1 MALPAESQTRIPSQE
16 NLLLDY
22 VRRLENHKEGRKVV
36 HVHLSKLRSFNRR
49 DQHIRTAAST
59 FEPLVKEL
67 QGQLFT
73 LKNADLFFIYKSEQ
87 QHQVETMVQKIKFLF
102 SDDPLIEEE
111 SKDNPFSSW
120 YDAELNFDD
129 IIQLVQGL
137 ADVEKVKSKPNSN
150 MRARMDTRASLKA
163 KQEMGEPLTPD
174 VLGRVEDALSRA
186 DLSNLV
192 RRQIVC
198 ALDEKMVPEPEFS
211 ELFISITDLRETLIP
226 GVNLL
231 ANRWLFQHLTVTLDR
246 RMLAMLTKT
255 DSLTISGNISFN
267 INVATILSDDFQN
280 FDNNITAARR
290 GNLIL
295 EVQKEDI
302 FTDLGAFLFAREFV
316 QAKGYRVCLDGMT
329 HEAMEMLDRERLG
342 TDMVKLIWHPEMAD
356 GGEDVQNRVRR
367 LVEHTKPEN
376 VVMCRVDNREAID
389 YGQTVGI
396 NLFQGRHIENLIA
409 EDTRRRELLRLKR
422 RIERSGDGE
431 EFDDGEEMIE

>member
-1 MALPAESQTRIPSQE
+1 MALSAESQTIIPSQE

-22 VRRLENHKEGRKVV
+22 VRQLEKHKAGRKLV
-36 HVHLSKLRSFNRR
+36 HIHLSGLRSFNRR
-49 DQHIRTAAST
+49 NQHIRMAAST
-59 FEPLVKEL
+59 FEPLVSDL
-67 QGQLFT
+67 QGQLFI
-73 LKNADLFFIYKSEQ
+73 LKNADLIFIYKSKQ
-87 QHQVETMVQKIKFLF
+87 QHQVETMVQRVKFLF
-102 SDDPLIEEE
+102 SDDPLVSEEGNN
-111 SKDNPFSSW
+111 NPFSSW
-120 YDAELNFDD
+120 YDAVLHFED

-137 ADVEKVKSKPNSN
+137 AKVVKVKSKSN
-150 MRARMDTRASLKA
+150 VRARMDTRASLKA
-163 KQEMGEPLTPD
+163 KQKMGEALTPE
-174 VLGRVEDALSRA
+174 VLGRVEDALSLA

-192 RRQIVC
+192 RRQFVC
-198 ALDEKMVPEPEFS
+198 ALDEQTVPDPQFS
-211 ELFISITDLRETLIP
+211 ELFISISDLRETLIP

-246 RMLAMLTKT
+246 RMLSMLIKT

-280 FDNNITAARR
+280 FDNNVTAARR
-290 GNLIL
+290 SNLIL
-295 EVQKEDI
+295 EVQKDDI

-329 HEAMEMLDRERLG
+329 CEAMEMLDLERLG
-342 TDMVKLIWHPEMAD
+342 TDMVKLIWNPKMID
-356 GGEDVQNRVRR
+356 GGKDVHDHVRR

-396 NLFQGRHIENLIA
+396 NLFQGHHIENLLA

-422 RIERSGDGE
+422 RIERSE
-431 EFDDGEEMIE
+431 EGAKFDDDGEEMIK

>member
-1 MALPAESQTRIPSQE
+1 MALPAESQTRVPSQE

-22 VRRLENHKEGRKVV
+22 VHRLEKHREGRKVV
-36 HVHLSKLRSFNRR
+36 HIHLSNLKSFNRR
-49 DQHIRTAAST
+49 DQHVRAAAIT

-73 LKNADLFFIYKSEQ
+73 LKNADLFFVYKSEL
-87 QHQVETMVQKIKFLF
+87 QHQVETMVQKVKFLF
-102 SDDPLIEEE
+102 SDDPLVEEE
-111 SKDNPFSSW
+111 SDSNPFASW
-120 YDAELNFDD
+120 FDAENQFND

-137 ADVEKVKSKPNSN
+137 ADVEKTKAKPS
-150 MRARMDTRASLKA
+150 MRARMDTRAALKV

-192 RRQIVC
+192 RRQFIC
-198 ALDEKMVPEPEFS
+198 TLDEQMVPEPEFS

-290 GNLIL
+290 GNMIL
-295 EVQKEDI
+295 ELQKEDM

-329 HEAMEMLDRERLG
+329 YEAMEMLDRERLG
-342 TDMVKLIWHPEMAD
+342 TDLVKLIWNPEMID
-356 GGEDVQNRVRR
+356 GGEEIHQKVRG
-367 LVEHTKPEN
+367 LVEHTGPEN
-376 VVMCRVDNREAID
+376 VVLCRVDNREAVD
-389 YGQTVGI
+389 FGQTVGI

-422 RIERSGDGE
+422 RIERSE
-431 EFDDGEEMIE
+431 EDDGFYEDDEEMIE

>member
-1 MALPAESQTRIPSQE
+1 MALPAESQTRVPSQE

-22 VRRLENHKEGRKVV
+22 VRRLEKHKEGRKVV
-36 HVHLSKLRSFNRR
+36 HVHLSGLRSFNRR

-73 LKNADLFFIYKSEQ
+73 LKNADLFLIYKSEQ
-87 QHQVETMVQKIKFLF
+87 QHQVVTMVQKVKFLF
-102 SDDPLIEEE
+102 SDDPLVAEE
-111 SKDNPFSSW
+111 SENNPFSSW
-120 YDAELNFDD
+120 YDAEQHFDD

-137 ADVEKVKSKPNSN
+137 ADVEKVKSKPN

-192 RRQIVC
+192 RRQFVC
-198 ALDEKMVPEPEFS
+198 ALDEQMVPEPEFS
-211 ELFISITDLRETLIP
+211 ELFISITDLRKTLIP

-255 DSLTISGNISFN
+255 DSLTISGNVSFN

-329 HEAMEMLDRERLG
+329 YEAMEMLDRERLG
-342 TDMVKLIWHPEMAD
+342 TDMVKLVWNPEMVD
-356 GGEDVQNRVRR
+356 GGEEVHERVRR

-376 VVMCRVDNREAID
+376 VVMCRVDNREAIN

-422 RIERSGDGE
+422 RIERSEEGE
-431 EFDDGEEMIE
+431 EFEDDGEEMIE

>member
-1 MALPAESQTRIPSQE
+1 MALPAESQTRVPSQE

-22 VRRLENHKEGRKVV
+22 VHRLEKHREGRKVV
-36 HVHLSKLRSFNRR
+36 HIHLSNLKSFNRR
-49 DQHIRTAAST
+49 DQHVRAAAST

-73 LKNADLFFIYKSEQ
+73 LKNSDLFFVYKSEL
-87 QHQVETMVQKIKFLF
+87 QHQVETMVQKVKFLF
-102 SDDPLIEEE
+102 SDDPLVEDE
-111 SKDNPFSSW
+111 SESNPFASW
-120 YDAELNFDD
+120 FDAELHFND

-137 ADVEKVKSKPNSN
+137 ANFEKAKAKPT
-150 MRARMDTRASLKA
+150 MRARMDTRAALKA

-174 VLGRVEDALSRA
+174 VLGRVEEALSRA

-192 RRQIVC
+192 RRQFIC
-198 ALDEKMVPEPEFS
+198 ALDEQMVPEPEFS
-211 ELFISITDLRETLIP
+211 ELFISITDLRDTLIP

-255 DSLTISGNISFN
+255 DSLTISGNLSFN
-267 INVATILSDDFQN
+267 INVATILSGDFQN

-290 GNLIL
+290 GNMIL

-329 HEAMEMLDRERLG
+329 YEAMEMLDRERLG
-342 TDMVKLIWHPEMAD
+342 TDMIKLVWNPEMID
-356 GGEDVQNRVRR
+356 GGESVHNKVRG
-367 LVEHTKPEN
+367 LVEHTGPEN
-376 VVMCRVDNREAID
+376 VVLCRVDNREAVD
-389 YGQTVGI
+389 FGQTIGI

-422 RIERSGDGE
+422 RLERSDEDEGFYE
-431 EFDDGEEMIE
+431 DDEEMIE

>member
-1 MALPAESQTRIPSQE
+1 MALPAESQTRVPSQE

-22 VRRLENHKEGRKVV
+22 VHRLEKHREGRKVV
-36 HVHLSKLRSFNRR
+36 HIHLSNLKSFNRR
-49 DQHIRTAAST
+49 EQHVRAAAST

-67 QGQLFT
+67 LGQLFT
-73 LKNADLFFIYKSEQ
+73 LKNSDLFFVYKSEL

-102 SDDPLIEEE
+102 SDDPLVEDE
-111 SKDNPFSSW
+111 SEANPFASW
-120 YDAELNFDD
+120 FDAELHFND

-137 ADVEKVKSKPNSN
+137 ADVEKAKAKPT
-150 MRARMDTRASLKA
+150 MRARMDTRAALKA

-186 DLSNLV
+186 DLSNLG
-192 RRQIVC
+192 RRQFIC
-198 ALDEKMVPEPEFS
+198 TLDEQMVPEPEFS
-211 ELFISITDLRETLIP
+211 ELFISITNLRETLIT

-290 GNLIL
+290 GNMIL
-295 EVQKEDI
+295 ELQKEDM

-316 QAKGYRVCLDGMT
+316 QAKG
-329 HEAMEMLDRERLG
+329 
-342 TDMVKLIWHPEMAD
+342 
-356 GGEDVQNRVRR
+356 
-367 LVEHTKPEN
+367 
-376 VVMCRVDNREAID
+376 
-389 YGQTVGI
+389 
-396 NLFQGRHIENLIA
+396 
-409 EDTRRRELLRLKR
+409 
-422 RIERSGDGE
+422 
-431 EFDDGEEMIE
+431 

>member
-1 MALPAESQTRIPSQE
+1 MALPAELKTRIPSQE

-22 VRRLENHKEGRKVV
+22 VRQLEKHKDGRKVV
-36 HVHLSKLRSFNRR
+36 HVHLSGLRSFNRR
-49 DQHIRTAAST
+49 DQHIRMAVST
-59 FEPLVKEL
+59 FEPLVNEL

-73 LKNADLFFIYKSEQ
+73 LKNADLIFIYKLEQ
-87 QHQVETMVQKIKFLF
+87 QHQVEEMVKRVKFLF
-102 SDDPLIEEE
+102 SDDPFVAEEVE
-111 SKDNPFSSW
+111 NNPFSSW
-120 YDAELNFDD
+120 YDAKLHFED

-137 ADVEKVKSKPNSN
+137 VNVGKVKSKSN
-150 MRARMDTRASLKA
+150 VRARMDTRASLKA
-163 KQEMGEPLTPD
+163 KQEMGEALTPD
-174 VLGRVEDALSRA
+174 VLGRVEDALSLA

-192 RRQIVC
+192 RRQFAC
-198 ALDEKMVPEPEFS
+198 ALDGQMTPDPQFS
-211 ELFISITDLRETLIP
+211 ELFISISDLRETLIP

-231 ANRWLFQHLTVTLDR
+231 ANRWLFQHLTMTLDR
-246 RMLAMLTKT
+246 RMLSMLTKT

-290 GNLIL
+290 SNLIL

-329 HEAMEMLDRERLG
+329 CEAMEMLDRERLG
-342 TDMVKLIWHPEMAD
+342 TDMVKLIWNPKIVD
-356 GGEDVQNRVRR
+356 SSEDIHDQVRR
-367 LVEHTKPEN
+367 LVEYTKPEN
-376 VVMCRVDNREAID
+376 VVMCRVDNKEAID

-422 RIERSGDGE
+422 RIERSEEGE
-431 EFDDGEEMIE
+431 EFDEDGGKMIK